1 MCILITVVDDG
12 GRLFGVSSMSSND
25 DRISSVECRM
35 CSLYMTDSIDY
46 LVSYLDGSSQT
57 RGSK

>member
-25 DRISSVECRM
+25 DRISRVECRM
-35 CSLYMTDSIDY
+35 IRCSDIDSRRFRCDIE
-46 LVSYLDGSSQT
+46 V
-57 RGSK
+57 